1 LPDRREGQKGKAMQF
16 GMESMKTKRDQRLS
30 WIPWKSGLFLAAAI
44 ALLELVPSPVP
55 ARQTPPIPAAAP
67 APAASPRFDMVET
80 AAKPYPAAAP
90 TRAKATPAA
99 GEPIAVADYPLRS
112 ELPIGRMLSHGEWAW
127 TEGPVPTSGE
137 TLVVVNLRAQLL
149 SLYRDGQEIG
159 RVRIVYGADEK
170 PTPTGTFPILEKDAV
185 HFSNLYGG
193 APMPYMLRLTRD
205 GVAIHGS
212 EVADDIVTHGCVG
225 LPKAFA
231 AMLFRQVKVGDRV
244 VVWRG

>member
-1 LPDRREGQKGKAMQF
+1 M
-16 GMESMKTKRDQRLS
+16 TIKRDHRLS
-30 WIPWKSGLFLAAAI
+30 WIPWKSGLFLAAAV

-55 ARQTPPIPAAAP
+55 ARQNPPSARAA
-67 APAASPRFDMVET
+67 APAASPRFDMVE
-80 AAKPYPAAAP
+80 PAATPVPAP
-90 TRAKATPAA
+90 ARSRAKAAPAPT
-99 GEPIAVADYPLRS
+99 EPVAVADYPLRS
-112 ELPIGRMLSHGEWAW
+112 ELPIGRMLRHGEWAW
-127 TEGPVPTSGE
+127 TEGPVPTSGP

-170 PTPTGTFPILEKDAV
+170 PTPIGTFPILEKDEV

-205 GVAIHGS
+205 GVSIHGS

>member
-1 LPDRREGQKGKAMQF
+1 MMASTRKARW
-16 GMESMKTKRDQRLS
+16 SS
-30 WIPWKSGLFLAAAI
+30 VPWKAGLFLAAAV
-44 ALLELVPSPVP
+44 AVVQFVPSPVP
-55 ARQTPPIPAAAP
+55 ARQAP
-67 APAASPRFDMVET
+67 APAAEAPPPRFDMIAPAE
-80 AAKPYPAAAP
+80 AATPAAPPSRAEPAAAP
-90 TRAKATPAA
+90 R
-99 GEPIAVADYPLRS
+99 EPVAVADYPVRA
-112 ELPIGRMLSHGEWAW
+112 ELPVGRMLDHGEWAW
-127 TEGPVPTSGE
+127 TQGRVPATGE

-149 SLYRDGQEIG
+149 SLYRDGEEIG
-159 RVRIVYGADEK
+159 RARIVYGADEK

-185 HFSNLYGG
+185 HFSNLYGN

-212 EVADDIVTHGCVG
+212 EVAPDVVTHGCVG